1 MRAEDGDRWTAP
13 HYLDLSVN
21 IGASASMCAGVAAGF
36 FDALNRTEEFAL
48 KAEARE
54 VRRFLDFA
62 AKYSFTSAF
71 LMRVKAS
78 PIGLFAYLKGDR
90 LERSKES

>member
-1 MRAEDGDRWTAP
+1 MG
-13 HYLDLSVN
+13 
-21 IGASASMCAGVAAGF
+21 AGVATCFIAG
-36 FDALNRTEEFAL
+36 LNRTEEFAL
-48 KAEARE
+48 KAEAR
-54 VRRFLDFA
+54 VVWRFLDFA

-78 PIGLFAYLKGDR
+78 PIRLFAYLKGDR